1 MGLKNILRRFKPTYA
16 IYNFFNKKKLVHI
29 DEQYKKL
36 GLEKTY
42 FEAVSSVDFKEAKG
56 DQPWL
61 DIKDSNLVLPQHP
74 TFQSLDK
81 KTQNNI
87 INWSN
92 QGYAVLDGFYSEK
105 EVLSINNEI
114 KKIKQKN
121 QAKYQHDSKK
131 LMFAIRESDILLETV
146 NNPKIQSI
154 LELLLGKEIQLFQ
167 SINFEEGSQQ
177 HTHSDTVH
185 MTTFPLGNLI
195 AIWIALEDVQP
206 GSGVLHYYPGSH
218 KLPYILT
225 ADFDHGTNQFFL
237 GKDAYNNY
245 EGKIAEIIDN
255 NTFSKKEFLPKK
267 GDVLIWHAN
276 LLHGGNPII
285 KPGSTRKSMVLH
297 YYAKDVA
304 CYHEITQRPALFEE

>member
-1 MGLKNILRRFKPTYA
+1 MGLRNILRRFKPTYV

-42 FEAVSSVDFKEAKG
+42 FEAVSSVDFREAKG
-56 DQPWL
+56 EQPWL
-61 DIKDSNLVLPQHP
+61 DLKDSNLELPQHP
-74 TFQSLDK
+74 TFQSFDK
-81 KTQNNI
+81 KIQDGI
-87 INWSN
+87 INWSK
-92 QGYAVLDGFYSEK
+92 QGYAILDEFYSEN
-105 EVLSINNEI
+105 EVISINNEI
-114 KKIKQKN
+114 EKIKQNK
-121 QAKYQHDSKK
+121 QAKYQHNSKK
-131 LMFAIRESDILLETV
+131 LMFAIRESDTLLHTV
-146 NNPKIQSI
+146 NNSKIQGI
-154 LELLLGKEIQLFQ
+154 LELLLGKEITLFQ

-195 AIWIALEDVQP
+195 AIWIALEDIQP
-206 GSGVLHYYPGSH
+206 DTGVLHYYPGSH

-225 ADFDHGTNQFFL
+225 PDFDHGTNQLFL

-245 EGKIAEIIDN
+245 EGKIAEVIDN

-276 LLHGGNPII
+276 LLHGGNPI
-285 KPGSTRKSMVLH
+285 KKLGSTRKSMVLH